1 MEAGGYSHVKTPPI
15 HLREADFGR
24 ASGAHNSGMA
34 RKTTPK
40 TRRPKLAI
48 EDVDALAIPKAL
60 VAIVE
65 ALTVS
70 SPESSEPRSHDPR
83 RRAGELARAAA
94 MKAAAISGGLSLPP
108 GPIGL
113 LTAVPELLAIWKLQ
127 NQLVNDIAAAFGE
140 HAPVQQEKMVYCLF
154 KNMACQVARD
164 VTVRV
169 AERAIVRRASA
180 SLVRR
185 VFWRCGVPIIG
196 AAGAAAY
203 AWFDTMQVAKRAVML
218 FEQQLMQRQTK
229 AQKRAR
235 RKKTPTK
242 QIENIVA
249 FDVHETRPP
258 ARRLKGAKPRAP
270 RLGARRLRPAA

>member
-1 MEAGGYSHVKTPPI
+1 
-15 HLREADFGR
+15 
-24 ASGAHNSGMA
+24 MA

-40 TRRPKLAI
+40 IRRPKLAI

-60 VAIVE
+60 VAVVE
-65 ALTVS
+65 ALTS
-70 SPESSEPRSHDPR
+70 SAPESSEPRSHDPR
-83 RRAGELARAAA
+83 KRAGELARVAAV
-94 MKAAAISGGLSLPP
+94 KAAAISGSLSLPP

-203 AWFDTMQVAKRAVML
+203 AWFDTMQVAKRAVTL
-218 FEQQLMQRQTK
+218 FEQQLMQRQT
-229 AQKRAR
+229 QSCKRVR
-235 RKKTPTK
+235 RTKTPTK

-249 FDVHETRPP
+249 FDVHETRPLP
-258 ARRLKGAKPRAP
+258 RRRKAAKPRAP